1 MKIPSFLKQEKE
13 SLLFN
18 TNGELIFYVPEKYF
32 DKKYAVMNGEY
43 ITILGIFN
51 YALFD
56 DKGKSINGLKT
67 FNLPTGFMTRPYD
80 IESKKKLKLT
90 KNSKEEDYK
99 LLKYKKGD
107 QVIVSTLVPKI
118 IDNAENFFRMFI
130 YGDLPNTI
138 NYLDLPMYFKRNL
151 NLNDGDYGIS
161 MQLFGIIVAEQCR
174 DLNDITK
181 LFRYTDMKDMSAY
194 QLIDIKQA
202 PKFVSPYSAFT
213 SENFDDSI
221 VNAVLN
227 KNTKYSSPMEKLL
240 TSV

>member
-1 MKIPSFLKQEKE
+1 MKIPPFLKQEKE

-18 TNGELIFYVPEKYF
+18 TSGELVFYVPEKYF

-43 ITILGIFN
+43 ITLLGIFN

-56 DKGKSINGLKT
+56 ENGKSRGLKT
-67 FNLPTGFMTRPYD
+67 FNLPTGFMTKPYD

-107 QVIVSTLVPKI
+107 IVIVSTLVPEI
-118 IDNAENFFRMFI
+118 IDNAEDFFRMFI

-138 NYLDLPMYFKRNL
+138 KYTDLPMYFKKNL

-181 LFRYTDMKDMSAY
+181 LFRYTDMKDQTAY

-202 PKFVSPYSAFT
+202 PKYVSPYSAFT